1 MGGVRVD
8 SNNLSSLFKTDFIIL
23 NATLRTFARGMKSSI
38 CPQVLTTTGNIWN
51 SYVGAECNK
60 KGSTSTL

>member
-38 CPQVLTTTGNIWN
+38 CPQVLTTTGNMEQLRGRR
-51 SYVGAECNK
+51 V
-60 KGSTSTL
+60 